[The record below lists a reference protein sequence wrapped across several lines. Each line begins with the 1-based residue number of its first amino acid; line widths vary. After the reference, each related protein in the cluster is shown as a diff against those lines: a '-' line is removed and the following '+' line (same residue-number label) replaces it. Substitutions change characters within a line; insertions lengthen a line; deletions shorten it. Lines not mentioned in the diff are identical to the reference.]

1 VVKKPLNSRRSGT
14 KKLEC
19 RSIQTATKKILRKI
33 AGIERIIMA
42 TQVEIV
48 AGLKVVLTQL
58 KKLDNDTKVLQGS
71 VDTLQARIVELEAI
85 IANQPAGTASQE
97 LVDAFNAVKVAVQTV
112 DDNVPEVPTPP
123 VV

>member
-1 VVKKPLNSRRSGT
+1 VDKRPQSSRRSGT
-14 KKLEC
+14 KKLE
-19 RSIQTATKKILRKI
+19 RLIETATKKILRKI
-33 AGIERIIMA
+33 AGIERILMA
-42 TQVEIV
+42 QQSDIV

-58 KKLDNDTKVLQGS
+58 KKLDNDTKVLQAS
-71 VDTLQARIVELEAI
+71 VDTLQARITELEAI
-85 IANQPAGTASQE
+85 IASQPAGTASQE